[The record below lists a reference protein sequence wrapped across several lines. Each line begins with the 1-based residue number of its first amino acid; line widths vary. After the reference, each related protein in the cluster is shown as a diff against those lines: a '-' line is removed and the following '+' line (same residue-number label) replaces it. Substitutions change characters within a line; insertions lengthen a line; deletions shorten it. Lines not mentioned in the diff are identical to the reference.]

1 MFIFSA
7 TAGANQVAAFYS
19 KQKIDFPPAK
29 SDRRR
34 SFLEKKKTQEK
45 KNQINELAEANFYYS
60 MRFLKKV
67 IYFSISFFIAKLISC
82 KTNLHKPKNLIIERF
97 QRSFSDF
104 IALEDES

>member
-60 MRFLKKV
+60 MRFFKESYLLFDL
-67 IYFSISFFIAKLISC
+67 IFHSETYFLQNKF
-82 KTNLHKPKNLIIERF
+82 T
-97 QRSFSDF
+97 
-104 IALEDES
+104 